1 MRIFAA
7 LLMLFLLWFPA
18 PAQDAKSAGKNEK
31 LAPSFSV
38 TSLEGKTFKLE
49 DLKGKV
55 VVLNFWFTTCPPC
68 KEEIPK
74 LNKIVEENKN
84 RDVVFLG
91 LAMDNAQ
98 KIQSFIKK
106 NPFKYHLVPQG
117 VQALFGDYAEKEK
130 NGSMEI
136 PFPTHIV
143 INQEGEIEMRV
154 KGIKG
159 VEATRKTLDKLFGE
173 DKKPAAEKSL

>member
-1 MRIFAA
+1 
-7 LLMLFLLWFPA
+7 
-18 PAQDAKSAGKNEK
+18 
-31 LAPSFSV
+31 
-38 TSLEGKTFKLE
+38 
-49 DLKGKV
+49 
-55 VVLNFWFTTCPPC
+55 
-68 KEEIPK
+68 